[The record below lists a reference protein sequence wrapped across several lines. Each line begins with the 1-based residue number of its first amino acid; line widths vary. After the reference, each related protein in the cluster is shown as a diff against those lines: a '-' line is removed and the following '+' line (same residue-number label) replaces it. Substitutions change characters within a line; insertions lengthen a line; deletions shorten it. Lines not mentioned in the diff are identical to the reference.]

1 VGSKLGLLRRL
12 SAMSITR
19 LDVASDRFLADRT
32 ANTFDSIS
40 YSGRSGYCLASRG
53 KYLRRRLLKRYA
65 EDLSTELHNSFV
77 QSHTKKL
84 TGKSRDA
91 TEMGYEN

>member
-1 VGSKLGLLRRL
+1 
-12 SAMSITR
+12 MSITR

-53 KYLRRRLLKRYA
+53 KYLRRLLKRYA
-65 EDLSTELHNSFV
+65 ENLSTELHNSFV
-77 QSHTKKL
+77 QSYKKDN
-84 TGKSRDA
+84 GKKHRSHRN
-91 TEMGYEN
+91 GS